1 MNTREWLRQFNEAS
15 DERRL
20 TGSNE
25 AAMRLR
31 ELQKQIFEQTMNIV
45 NRGSYT
51 AEDGTM
57 VTLPDWKEMYQN
69 SVLYSQPITLDQQAL
84 SEYKTEVR
92 VESIDCLIAGRNL
105 QLEGLNPVVLNMAS
119 SMNPGGGVIG
129 GAGAQEEN
137 LFRRSNLFKSMYQYA
152 RYAEEYG
159 LKLSP
164 HQYPLDRNHG
174 GVYTPNAVVFRGS
187 QAAGYPLLK
196 EPHILSFVAVAG
208 ISHPKLV
215 KDKVA
220 PEEVTVTKNK
230 IRTIFRIALKHGHD
244 SIVLGALGCGA
255 FCNPPAHIAKIF
267 HEVIKEAEFR
277 NHFKVLLFAI
287 LEDHNSRRR
296 HNPEGNF
303 IPFKREF
310 ENFYK
315 EELTESIQKDME
327 FKKIKVTAVNLEA
340 KKSVTITA
348 DMQKIS
354 KCPTQ
359 DAVKKALEKQI
370 LESKV
375 FTKTDLAKLKY
386 QGRKDV
392 LEEWK
397 AIRPAIAEQEE
408 REKAEEQQAQ
418 EEMAKEY
425 HSNYD
430 LDRFLT
436 AQEYNYPIAL
446 EEIRRGRKTG
456 HWIWYIF
463 PQQKG
468 LGHSY
473 NSEYYGL
480 DGLDEAI
487 AYVQHPILGKRLREI
502 CQALLE
508 NRGKD
513 IGHIMGS
520 HIDVIKLKTSM
531 ELFDLASPNDIF
543 NKVLRTFF

>member
-1 MNTREWLRQFNEAS
+1 MNTKEWLKQFNEAS

-31 ELQKQIFEQTMNIV
+31 GLQKHIFEQTMNIV

-51 AEDGTM
+51 AEDGTL

-84 SEYKTEVR
+84 PAYKTEVR

-137 LFRRSNLFKSMYQYA
+137 LFRRSNLFKSMFQYA

-159 LKLSP
+159 LKLSSD
-164 HQYPLDRNHG
+164 QYPLDRNHG
-174 GVYTPNAVVFRGS
+174 GVYTPNAVVFRGT

-208 ISHPKLV
+208 ISHPRLI
-215 KDKVA
+215 KDKLA

-310 ENFYK
+310 ENFTK
-315 EELTESIQKDME
+315 EEIIESIQKDME
-327 FKKIKVTAVNLEA
+327 FKKIKVTAVNLEV

-375 FTKTDLAKLKY
+375 FSKADLPQLKY

-418 EEMAKEY
+418 EQMAKEY

-430 LDRFLT
+430 LDRFIT
-436 AQEYNYPIAL
+436 AQEYSYPIAL
-446 EEIRRGRKTG
+446 EEIHRGRKTG

-513 IGHIMGS
+513 IGYIMGS
-520 HIDVIKLKTSM
+520 SIDVIKLKTSM